1 MPGRRRKAGSET
13 GPPPR
18 RHLESDHEALPVD
31 PDLAPEDPSE
41 PAAGR
46 LSGARVRRSR
56 QLDVLAAIF
65 LGGILGAL
73 ARYEVELAWPA
84 RTGHVPW
91 ATFTINTSGAAFL
104 AFTLTVLLEHPG
116 RLRYLRPF
124 LCVGFT
130 GAWTTMSTFALESDL
145 LVKHGQP
152 GIAVLYV
159 VATVVLGL
167 LGTWVGIA
175 AAQRVHQRGLAW
187 PSR

>member
-1 MPGRRRKAGSET
+1 MPGRRRKTGSEG

-18 RHLESDHEALPVD
+18 EHLEAQHEALPVD
-31 PDLAPEDPSE
+31 PDLGPEDPSE
-41 PAAGR
+41 HAVGR
-46 LSGARVRRSR
+46 LPGAHLRRSR

-84 RTGHVPW
+84 RTGDVPW
-91 ATFTINTSGAAFL
+91 ATFTINITGAVFL

-130 GAWTTMSTFALESDL
+130 GAWTTMSTFALETDL
-145 LVKHGQP
+145 LVKHDRP
-152 GIAVLYV
+152 VIAVLYV
-159 VATVVLGL
+159 LATVVLGL
-167 LGTWVGIA
+167 SGTWAGIA
-175 AAQRVHQRGLAW
+175 VARRVHARALAW
-187 PSR
+187 R